1 MDERLERI
9 KKYNLWGGNTLP
21 AGMKRTYYTD
31 KIGQY
36 IGSKLVKVLV
46 GQRRSGKSFV
56 LRQIMNDL
64 IEKGVS
70 AKNLFF
76 ISKEFIEFYFVEDC
90 LALEDLFQC
99 YLREFQPEGKIY
111 LFIDEVQNV
120 KGWERF
126 VNSHSQDFTS
136 DVEIFI
142 SGSNSRMLSSELA
155 TLLSG
160 RYVEFPI
167 YPFRYNEYVSM
178 MQRVEGRQS
187 YVEYLKSGGLP
198 GMFEL
203 LSEESKVQYVS
214 SVKDT
219 IMLRDIIQRKQNDA
233 NSPAV
238 RDAKLLDDIFVY
250 LISNASN
257 PISIQNIVKY
267 FKGKQR
273 KVAYE
278 TVSNYVAYIAETFL
292 VHPVMQYNI
301 KGKSVSE
308 TPYKYYSNDLSFKNY
323 LYPGIAYGMGYLLE
337 NAVYLELLRHG
348 FLVYEGAGRDKEVDF
363 VAIKGDRRIYIQC
376 AYMIEEDDTRKREYA
391 SLLEIADNYEKWVVT
406 LDEIQ
411 YPIYEGVKHV
421 QAWLLNELL

>member
-1 MDERLERI
+1 MDERLVRI

-21 AGMKRTYYTD
+21 VGMKRTYYTD

-56 LRQIMNDL
+56 LRQIMNGL

-76 ISKEFIEFYFVEDC
+76 ISKEFIEFYFVEDY

-99 YLREFQPEGKIY
+99 YLREFQPEGKVY

-308 TPYKYYSNDLSFKNY
+308 TPFKYYSNDLSFKNY

-391 SLLEIADNYEKWVVT
+391 SLLDIADNYEKWVVT

>member
-31 KIGQY
+31 KIEQY

-267 FKGKQR
+267 FKGRQR

-292 VHPVMQYNI
+292 IHPVMQYNI

-308 TPYKYYSNDLSFKNY
+308 TPFKYYSNDLSFKNY

>member
-31 KIGQY
+31 KIEQY
-36 IGSKLVKVLV
+36 IGSKLIKVLV

-56 LRQIMNDL
+56 LRQIMNGL

-76 ISKEFIEFYFVEDC
+76 ISKEFIEFYFVEDY

-308 TPYKYYSNDLSFKNY
+308 TPFKYYSNDLSFKNY

>member
-56 LRQIMNDL
+56 LRQIMNGL

-308 TPYKYYSNDLSFKNY
+308 TPFKYYSNDLSFKNY

>member
-31 KIGQY
+31 KIEQY

-56 LRQIMNDL
+56 LRQIMNGL

-76 ISKEFIEFYFVEDC
+76 ISKEFIEFYFVEDY

-308 TPYKYYSNDLSFKNY
+308 TPFKYYSNDLSFKNY

>member
-31 KIGQY
+31 KIEQY

-56 LRQIMNDL
+56 LRQIMNGL

-76 ISKEFIEFYFVEDC
+76 ISKEFIEFYFVEDY

-99 YLREFQPEGKIY
+99 YLREFQPEGKVY

-308 TPYKYYSNDLSFKNY
+308 TPFKYYSNDLSFKNY

>member
-21 AGMKRTYYTD
+21 AGMKRPYYTD
-31 KIGQY
+31 KIEQY

-64 IEKGVS
+64 IQKGVS
-70 AKNLFF
+70 ANNLFF

-99 YLREFQPEGKIY
+99 YLREFQPEGKVY

-120 KGWERF
+120 KDWERF

-178 MQRVEGRQS
+178 MHQVEGRQS

-203 LSEESKVQYVS
+203 LSEESKAQYVS

-219 IMLRDIIQRKQNDA
+219 IMLRDIIQRKQSDA

-257 PISIQNIVKY
+257 PISIQNVVKY

-308 TPYKYYSNDLSFKNY
+308 TPFKYYSNDLSFKNY

-337 NAVYLELLRHG
+337 NAVYLELIRHG
-348 FLVYEGAGRDKEVDF
+348 FLVYEGAGKDKEVDF
-363 VAIKGDRRIYIQC
+363 VAIKADRRIYIQC

-411 YPIYEGVKHV
+411 YPIFEGIKHV
-421 QAWLLNELL
+421 QAWNLNELL

>member
-9 KKYNLWGGNTLP
+9 KKYNLWDGNTLS

-31 KIGQY
+31 KIEQY

-198 GMFEL
+198 GMFA
-203 LSEESKVQYVS
+203 Y
-214 SVKDT
+214 
-219 IMLRDIIQRKQNDA
+219 
-233 NSPAV
+233 
-238 RDAKLLDDIFVY
+238 KLLIWF
-250 LISNASN
+250 
-257 PISIQNIVKY
+257 Q
-267 FKGKQR
+267 
-273 KVAYE
+273 
-278 TVSNYVAYIAETFL
+278 
-292 VHPVMQYNI
+292 
-301 KGKSVSE
+301 
-308 TPYKYYSNDLSFKNY
+308 
-323 LYPGIAYGMGYLLE
+323 
-337 NAVYLELLRHG
+337 
-348 FLVYEGAGRDKEVDF
+348 
-363 VAIKGDRRIYIQC
+363 
-376 AYMIEEDDTRKREYA
+376 
-391 SLLEIADNYEKWVVT
+391 
-406 LDEIQ
+406 
-411 YPIYEGVKHV
+411 
-421 QAWLLNELL
+421 

>member
-31 KIGQY
+31 KIEQY
-36 IGSKLVKVLV
+36 IGSKLIKVLV

-56 LRQIMNDL
+56 LRQIMNGL

-76 ISKEFIEFYFVEDC
+76 ISKEFIEFYFVEDY

-267 FKGKQR
+267 FKGRQR

-308 TPYKYYSNDLSFKNY
+308 TPFKYYSNDLSFKNY